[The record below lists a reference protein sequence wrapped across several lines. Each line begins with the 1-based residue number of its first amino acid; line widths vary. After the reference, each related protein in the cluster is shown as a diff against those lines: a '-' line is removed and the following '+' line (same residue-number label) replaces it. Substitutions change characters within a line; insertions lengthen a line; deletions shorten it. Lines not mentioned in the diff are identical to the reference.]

1 MKISAEDCL
10 SQRNELPLLDV
21 RSPAE
26 YAGGHIPGA
35 LSMPLFSDEE
45 RAEVGTLYKQQGPRP
60 AFMRGLELAGSKLRW
75 YAEEAQRLAP
85 QGRLML
91 HCWRGGQRS
100 ASLGWLLQQAGFD
113 VQLLEGGYKAY
124 RQQLLADFSAPRNP
138 MLIIGGYTGSG
149 KTLILQQLSARGA
162 SVIDLEQL
170 AHHKGSAFGALGEQ
184 PQPTVEQ
191 FENDLHLAWR
201 SLTPAKT
208 TWLEDE
214 SRSIGRVYLPDPFWR
229 QMLKSP
235 LIFLELPLASRIEQ
249 LVRAYAPYGQQQL
262 EDSFQRI
269 AKRLGGQHV
278 KAALEALEKADY
290 AAAAAIALQYYD
302 KAYLHSLRHRDAS
315 TIRKISLPTA
325 EPAEVAAILQDMK
338 LDC

>member
-10 SQRNELPLLDV
+10 SQLSDLPLLDV

-35 LSMPLFSDEE
+35 LSLPLFTDQE
-45 RAEVGTLYKQQGPRP
+45 RAEVGTLYKQQGPQQ
-60 AFMRGLELAGSKLRW
+60 AFLRGLELAGSKLRW
-75 YAEEAQRLAP
+75 YAEEGQRLAP

-100 ASLGWLLQQAGFD
+100 ASLGWLLLQAGFE
-113 VQLLEGGYKAY
+113 VKLLQGGYKAY
-124 RQQLLADFSAPRNP
+124 RQQLLADLSAPRNP
-138 MLIIGGYTGSG
+138 MLILGGYTGSG
-149 KTLILQQLSARGA
+149 KTLILQQLAARGA
-162 SVIDLEQL
+162 SVIDLEKL

-191 FENDLHLAWR
+191 FENDLHYAWR
-201 SLTPAKT
+201 SLSFAQT

-229 QMLKSP
+229 QMLRSP
-235 LIFLELPLASRIEQ
+235 LIFLDLPLECRIEQ
-249 LVRAYAPYGQQQL
+249 LVKLYAPYGQQQL
-262 EDSFQRI
+262 QDSFERI

-278 KAALEALEKADY
+278 KAALEALEKDDF

-315 TIRKISLPTA
+315 TIRKVSLPTA
-325 EPAEVAAILQDMK
+325 DPAEIAAILQDMK
-338 LDC
+338 LDA

>member
-1 MKISAEDCL
+1 MNISAEDCL
-10 SQRNELPLLDV
+10 SQLKDLPLLDV

-35 LSMPLFSDEE
+35 LSLPLFSDEE
-45 RAEVGTLYKQQGPRP
+45 RAVVGTLYKQQGPQQ
-60 AFMRGLELAGSKLRW
+60 AFLHGLELAGSKLRW
-75 YAEEAQRLAP
+75 YAEQAQQLAP
-85 QGRLML
+85 QGRLMI

-100 ASLGWLLQQAGFD
+100 ASLSWLLQQAGFE
-113 VQLLEGGYKAY
+113 VKLLQGGYKAY
-124 RQQLLADFSAPRNP
+124 RQQLLADLSAVRNP

-149 KTLILQQLSARGA
+149 KTLVLHQLAARAA

-201 SLTPAKT
+201 SLIPAKT

-229 QMLKSP
+229 QMLQSP
-235 LIFLELPLASRIEQ
+235 LIFLEIPIAARIEQ
-249 LVRAYAPYGQQQL
+249 LVGAYAPFGQQQL
-262 EDSFQRI
+262 EESFQRI

-278 KAALEALEKADY
+278 KAALEALEKSDF

-315 TIRKISLPTA
+315 TIRKVSLSTA
-325 EPAEVAAILQDMK
+325 DPAEIAAILQDMK
-338 LDC
+338 LDQ

>member
-1 MKISAEDCL
+1 MKISPEDCL
-10 SQRNELPLLDV
+10 SQLSDLPLLDV

-35 LSMPLFSDEE
+35 LSLPLFTDQE
-45 RAEVGTLYKQQGPRP
+45 RAEVGILYKQQGPQQ
-60 AFMRGLELAGSKLRW
+60 AFLRGLELAGSKLRW
-75 YAEEAQRLAP
+75 YAEEGQRLAP
-85 QGRLML
+85 RGRLML

-100 ASLGWLLQQAGFD
+100 ASLGWLLQQAGFE
-113 VQLLEGGYKAY
+113 VKLLQGGYKAY
-124 RQQLLADFSAPRNP
+124 RQQLLADLSAPRNP
-138 MLIIGGYTGSG
+138 MLILGGYTGSG
-149 KTLILQQLSARGA
+149 KTLILQQLAARGA
-162 SVIDLEQL
+162 SVIDLEKI

-201 SLTPAKT
+201 SLPSART

-229 QMLKSP
+229 QMLRSP
-235 LIFLELPLASRIEQ
+235 LIFLDLPLECRIEQ
-249 LVRAYAPYGQQQL
+249 LVKLYAPYGQQQL
-262 EDSFQRI
+262 QDSFQRI

-278 KAALEALEKADY
+278 KAALEALEKEDF

-315 TIRKISLPTA
+315 TIRKVSLPTA
-325 EPAEVAAILQDMK
+325 DPAEVAAVLQDMK
-338 LDC
+338 LDV

>member
-1 MKISAEDCL
+1 MKISPEDCL
-10 SQRNELPLLDV
+10 SQLSDLPLLDV

-35 LSMPLFSDEE
+35 LSLPLFTDQE
-45 RAEVGTLYKQQGPRP
+45 RAEVGTLYKQQGPQQ
-60 AFMRGLELAGSKLRW
+60 AFLRGLELAGSKLRW
-75 YAEEAQRLAP
+75 YAEEGQRLAP

-100 ASLGWLLQQAGFD
+100 ASLGWLLQQAGFE
-113 VQLLEGGYKAY
+113 VKLLQGGYKAY
-124 RQQLLADFSAPRNP
+124 RQQLLADLSAPRNP
-138 MLIIGGYTGSG
+138 MLILGGYTGSG
-149 KTLILQQLSARGA
+149 KTLILQQLAARGA
-162 SVIDLEQL
+162 SVIDLEKI

-191 FENDLHLAWR
+191 FENDLHFAWR
-201 SLTPAKT
+201 SLPSTRT

-229 QMLKSP
+229 QMLRSP
-235 LIFLELPLASRIEQ
+235 LIFLDLPLECRIEQ
-249 LVRAYAPYGQQQL
+249 LVKLYAPYGQQQL
-262 EDSFQRI
+262 QDSFQRI

-278 KAALEALEKADY
+278 KAALEALEKEDF

-315 TIRKISLPTA
+315 TIRKVSLPTA
-325 EPAEVAAILQDMK
+325 DPAEVAAVLQDMK
-338 LDC
+338 LDV

>member
-10 SQRNELPLLDV
+10 LLRNSLPLLDV

-26 YAGGHIPGA
+26 YSGGHIPGA
-35 LSMPLFSDEE
+35 LSMPLFTNEE
-45 RAEVGTLYKQQGPRP
+45 RAEVGTLYKQQSPQQ
-60 AFMRGLELAGSKLRW
+60 AFLRGLELAGSKLRW
-75 YAEEAQRLAP
+75 YVEEGQKLAP
-85 QGRLML
+85 QGRLMI

-100 ASLGWLLQQAGFD
+100 ASLGWLLQQAGFE
-113 VQLLEGGYKAY
+113 VKLLEGGYKAY
-124 RQQLLADFSAPRNP
+124 RQLLLNDFSAPRNP

-149 KTLILQQLSARGA
+149 KTLILQHLAARGA
-162 SVIDLEQL
+162 SVVDLEQL

-191 FENDLHLAWR
+191 FENDLHAAWR
-201 SLTPAKT
+201 LLAPAKT

-235 LIFLELPLASRIEQ
+235 LIFIDLPLESRIEH
-249 LVRAYAPYGQQQL
+249 LVNAYAPYGQQQL
-262 EDSFQRI
+262 QDSFQRI

-278 KAALEALEKADY
+278 KAALEALEKDDF

-302 KAYLHSLRHRDAS
+302 KAYLHSLRHRDES

-325 EPAEVAAILQDMK
+325 DPAAIADILLDMK
-338 LDC
+338 LDN

>member
-10 SQRNELPLLDV
+10 SQLKDLPLLDV

-45 RAEVGTLYKQQGPRP
+45 RAVVGTLYKQQGPQP
-60 AFMRGLELAGSKLRW
+60 AFLRGLELAGSKLRW
-75 YAEEAQRLAP
+75 YAERAQQLAP

-100 ASLGWLLQQAGFD
+100 ASLGWLLQQAGFE
-113 VQLLEGGYKAY
+113 VKLLQGGYKAY
-124 RQQLLADFSAPRNP
+124 RQQLLADLSAARNP

-149 KTLILQQLSARGA
+149 KTLVLQQLAAHAA

-201 SLTPAKT
+201 SLIPAKT

-235 LIFLELPLASRIEQ
+235 LIFLEIPIAARIEQ
-249 LVRAYAPYGQQQL
+249 LVGAYAHFGQQQL

-278 KAALEALEKADY
+278 KAALEALEKSDF

-315 TIRKISLPTA
+315 TIRKVNLSTTD
-325 EPAEVAAILQDMK
+325 PAEIAAILLDMK
-338 LDC
+338 LDY

>member
-10 SQRNELPLLDV
+10 SQLSDLPLLDV

-35 LSMPLFSDEE
+35 LSLPLFTDQE
-45 RAEVGTLYKQQGPRP
+45 RAEVGTLYKQQGPQQ
-60 AFMRGLELAGSKLRW
+60 AFLRGLELAGSKLRW
-75 YAEEAQRLAP
+75 YAEEGQRLAP

-100 ASLGWLLQQAGFD
+100 ASLGWLLQQAGFE
-113 VQLLEGGYKAY
+113 VKLLQGGYKAY
-124 RQQLLADFSAPRNP
+124 RQQLLADLSAPRNP
-138 MLIIGGYTGSG
+138 MLILGGYTGSG
-149 KTLILQQLSARGA
+149 KTLILQQLAARGA
-162 SVIDLEQL
+162 SVIDLEKL

-191 FENDLHLAWR
+191 FENDLHYAWR
-201 SLTPAKT
+201 SLSFAQT

-229 QMLKSP
+229 QMLRSP
-235 LIFLELPLASRIEQ
+235 LIFLDLPLECRIEQ
-249 LVRAYAPYGQQQL
+249 LVKLYAPYGQQQL
-262 EDSFQRI
+262 QDSFERI

-278 KAALEALEKADY
+278 KAALEALEKDDF

-315 TIRKISLPTA
+315 TIRKVSLPTA
-325 EPAEVAAILQDMK
+325 DPAEIAAILQDMK
-338 LDC
+338 LDA